1 MLILTRDTPSLKQI
15 ENPEWSYASVAYT
28 ADGQELARFGRENR
42 TWAPY
47 DSISDYTLQA
57 LIATEDHRFYRHWG
71 VSLFRTT
78 SAVTQSILGKI
89 GLPFERQGGSTITQQ
104 LARNL
109 YNEQIGF
116 EISVE
121 RKLKEMVT
129 AIHLE
134 RRYAKNEIIEMYLN
148 TVPFL
153 YNAYGIEAAAR
164 TYFGKPAS
172 KLDILESATL
182 IGLLKGTSRYDPV
195 RNPER
200 SRNRRNTVL
209 QRMITQGWLDRDTYD
224 AIKDSTTETRLHTA
238 DVTQSLA
245 PYFAE
250 QVRQE
255 VTQWGKENNI
265 DVYGRSLG
273 IETTLDSRMQ
283 SIAEEAVTTTLNDLQ
298 AVVNCEWSAPANPYL
313 QHRGDLKKYREDDC
327 HTDPANHWA
336 HFWKR
341 NAALLNNYIRESARY
356 RSLLSEGKNEAG
368 ALQELRENST
378 FMDSL
383 KSAKSRLEV
392 GLVAMNPANGHINVW
407 VGGRDLATDWYDHV
421 GVAQRQPGSTF
432 KPFTY
437 AWAVESGY
445 SPETMYLDS
454 VFQYPDEAT
463 GEIWSPQN
471 FGDVSSGD
479 SLTMREG
486 LARSKNTISA
496 QIIRNI
502 NPRTVVDF
510 AHRMG
515 IKSELEPVPSLVL
528 GTSDVTLLESVNAY
542 STFANMGIRSDP
554 VIVTRIVD
562 EAGKVLEEHQ
572 PKRKEVLS
580 KETAAVIIDMLR
592 DVINQPYGTGIRI
605 RSVYNLYGYDFAGK
619 TGTTQEGADGW
630 FILMHPEM
638 VVGAWVGF
646 NDRRMS
652 FRSNYWGQGAHN
664 ALFVVGEF
672 LSGMAED
679 EDLMVDVHRA
689 FPPPPSSPDKPETDT
704 PSTEEW

>member
-1 MLILTRDTPSLKQI
+1 
-15 ENPEWSYASVAYT
+15 
-28 ADGQELARFGRENR
+28 
-42 TWAPY
+42 
-47 DSISDYTLQA
+47 
-57 LIATEDHRFYRHWG
+57 
-71 VSLFRTT
+71 
-78 SAVTQSILGKI
+78 
-89 GLPFERQGGSTITQQ
+89 
-104 LARNL
+104 
-109 YNEQIGF
+109 
-116 EISVE
+116 
-121 RKLKEMVT
+121 
-129 AIHLE
+129 
-134 RRYAKNEIIEMYLN
+134 
-148 TVPFL
+148 
-153 YNAYGIEAAAR
+153 
-164 TYFGKPAS
+164 
-172 KLDILESATL
+172 
-182 IGLLKGTSRYDPV
+182 
-195 RNPER
+195 
-200 SRNRRNTVL
+200 
-209 QRMITQGWLDRDTYD
+209 MITQGWLDRDTYD

-283 SIAEEAVTTTLNDLQ
+283 SIAEEAATTTLNDLQ

-313 QHRGDLKKYREDDC
+313 RHRGDIKKYQEDDC

-336 HFWKR
+336 HFWKT
-341 NAALLNNYIRESARY
+341 NAALLNNYVRESARY
-356 RSLLSEGKNEAG
+356 RSLLSEGKNEAD

-454 VFQYPDEAT
+454 VFQYLDEAT

-496 QIIRNI
+496 QIIRI
-502 NPRTVVDF
+502 VLIPGLWLTSRTEWGS
-510 AHRMG
+510 R
-515 IKSELEPVPSLVL
+515 
-528 GTSDVTLLESVNAY
+528 VNW
-542 STFANMGIRSDP
+542 SRS
-554 VIVTRIVD
+554 
-562 EAGKVLEEHQ
+562 
-572 PKRKEVLS
+572 
-580 KETAAVIIDMLR
+580 
-592 DVINQPYGTGIRI
+592 
-605 RSVYNLYGYDFAGK
+605 
-619 TGTTQEGADGW
+619 
-630 FILMHPEM
+630 
-638 VVGAWVGF
+638 
-646 NDRRMS
+646 
-652 FRSNYWGQGAHN
+652 
-664 ALFVVGEF
+664 
-672 LSGMAED
+672 
-679 EDLMVDVHRA
+679 
-689 FPPPPSSPDKPETDT
+689 PPSSWEPVML
-704 PSTEEW
+704 PSWSL